1 MIERT
6 ESKALQILNV
16 KGSQELV
23 DCLQKESKT
32 DKLKSIIIKASC
44 HFVYDQLKNNLT
56 ETLSNLLYTSDYPS
70 TTLLKTDLFC
80 QT

>member
-16 KGSQELV
+16 KDSQELV

-44 HFVYDQLKNNLT
+44 HFVYDQLKKQPDRNF
-56 ETLSNLLYTSDYPS
+56 E
-70 TTLLKTDLFC
+70 
-80 QT
+80 